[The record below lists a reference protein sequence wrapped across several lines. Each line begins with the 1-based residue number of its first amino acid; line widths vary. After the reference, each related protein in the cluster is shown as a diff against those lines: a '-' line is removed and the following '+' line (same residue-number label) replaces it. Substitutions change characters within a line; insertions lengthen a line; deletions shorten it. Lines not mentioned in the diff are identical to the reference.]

1 MIRSL
6 TALLVSA
13 AVALGACGGSH
24 ESDRADVRKTVEG
37 FYGALADKDAKKA
50 CAAISEKG
58 KQEISDTASR
68 QGKKQSCSQIFSLI
82 LAFGGNSLS
91 QAKDVKVTD
100 VKLDGD
106 QASAT
111 ISLSKRKSQIGL
123 VKENGDWKLS
133 GLDLGAG
140 SG

>member
-1 MIRSL
+1 MRRLLATLCLSL
-6 TALLVSA
+6 ALV
-13 AVALGACGGSH
+13 LGACGGSH

-50 CAAISEKG
+50 CDAISEKG
-58 KQEISDTASR
+58 KEEISETASR

-82 LAFGGNSLS
+82 LAFGENSLS
-91 QAKDVKVTD
+91 QAKEVEVTD

-123 VKENGDWKLS
+123 VKEDGDWKLS
-133 GLDLGAG
+133 GLDLGATG
-140 SG
+140 G